1 MEKEIKTVIM
11 FTCLVVGMVL
21 LCAAKMQYSLSVQKD
36 SNINEYNQNQKR
48 MLRAGYLFMTI
59 AVLTAAIN
67 FK

>member
-36 SNINEYNQNQKR
+36 PNINEYNQNQKR
-48 MLRAGYLFMTI
+48 MLRAGYLFMAI
-59 AVLTAAIN
+59 AVLTAAVN

>member
-21 LCAAKMQYSLSVQKD
+21 LCVAKMQYSLSMQKD
-36 SNINEYNQNQKR
+36 PNINEYSPNQKR
-48 MLRAGYLFMTI
+48 MLRAGYLFMAI
-59 AVLTAAIN
+59 AVLTAAVN